1 MRKIKFASPTFL
13 FRHECPNSM
22 ESIMK
27 EIAACGFDGLELY
40 SMFGHSAKTIAE
52 YCKKTNLLILCDHI
66 HYDEFSTDT
75 ENVIKS
81 RSEIGAKYLTIDN
94 IPNELLPGAPG
105 FSKAVKEIERISKLC
120 KEYGIQLL
128 YHNHGYDLIKKV
140 DGVPVLDLILD
151 NIDPDLLKYQPDL
164 GWLALGGGDPVYYLK
179 KYKDRCPVIHLK
191 DYFVTE
197 PTLLESPFVLGT
209 ERGGAEY
216 NYFEFRPSGFGVM
229 NFPALMPHIL
239 ACEPE
244 WITTDHD
251 MSYERDTYKDMAM
264 SLTYIKQLISL
275 YN

>member
-151 NIDPDLLKYQPDL
+151 SIDPDLLKYQPDL

-179 KYKDRCPVIHLK
+179 I
-191 DYFVTE
+191 
-197 PTLLESPFVLGT
+197 
-209 ERGGAEY
+209 
-216 NYFEFRPSGFGVM
+216 
-229 NFPALMPHIL
+229 
-239 ACEPE
+239 
-244 WITTDHD
+244 
-251 MSYERDTYKDMAM
+251 
-264 SLTYIKQLISL
+264 
-275 YN
+275 